1 MNSPEIISVL
11 VLLFVASIILL
22 LIDAIVGGLLS
33 LCCCI
38 PFKKS
43 FCYGLWSLLLPVLLL
58 IYGMFVERNCY
69 RVKEVTLTFSELP
82 GGFDG
87 FRMVQL
93 SDIHSRSFIH
103 RKKSLQRAVNKVNA
117 QNPDLIVFTGD
128 LITITPDEL
137 SVTAPYLSRLSA
149 KEGIISVIGNHDYG
163 KYMKDDQRAAL
174 NGTPRQLLLQSEQ
187 AMGWKVL
194 LNENLTLQRGDDSI
208 CIVGVEN
215 TSASK
220 YFPSTGDLPKALTGS
235 EGKFKILLTHDPS
248 QWEKEVVGQDIA
260 LTLSGH
266 THAAQFSFF
275 GFSPSRLL
283 FKQYRGLYENG
294 KQKLYVNI
302 GLGETIVPLRVGAA
316 PEITVITL
324 KKSS

>member
-1 MNSPEIISVL
+1 MSSPEIISVL
-11 VLLFVASIILL
+11 VLLFVASVLLL
-22 LIDAIVGGLLS
+22 LIDALVGGLLS

-38 PFKKS
+38 PFKKA
-43 FCYGLWSLLLPVLLL
+43 FCCGLWSLLLPVLLL
-58 IYGMFVERNCY
+58 LYGMFLERNIY
-69 RVKEVTLTFSELP
+69 RVKEVTMSFPTLP
-82 GGFDG
+82 AGFDG
-87 FRMVQL
+87 YRIVQL

-117 QNPDLIVFTGD
+117 QNADIIVFTGD

-137 SVTAPYLSRLSA
+137 AVTAPYLSQLSA
-149 KEGIISVIGNHDYG
+149 KDGIISVIGNHDYG
-163 KYMKDDQRAAL
+163 KYMRDEQRAAL
-174 NGTPRQLLLQSEQ
+174 NGTPWQLLLQSEQ
-187 AMGWKVL
+187 SMGWSVL
-194 LNENLTLQRGDDSI
+194 LNENLTIHRGEESI
-208 CIVGVEN
+208 CVVGVEN

-220 YFPSTGDLPKALTGS
+220 YFPSTGDLHKAMSGTD
-235 EGKFKILLTHDPS
+235 GKFKILLTHDPT

-266 THAAQFSFF
+266 THAAQFSLF

-302 GLGETIVPLRVGAA
+302 GLGETIVPLRVGAV

-324 KKSS
+324 KTSR